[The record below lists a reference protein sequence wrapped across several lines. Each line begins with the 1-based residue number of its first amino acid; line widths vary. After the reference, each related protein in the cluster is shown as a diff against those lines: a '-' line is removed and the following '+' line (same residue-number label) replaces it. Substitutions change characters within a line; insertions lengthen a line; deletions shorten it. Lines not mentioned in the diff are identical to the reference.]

1 MATPEEEYRYLAI
14 DLKSFYAS
22 VECADRGLDPFST
35 HLVVADP
42 SRGPGTICLAVS
54 PALKAHGC
62 PSRPRVRDI
71 PSNLRYLMVR
81 PRMRRYM
88 EVSSQI
94 VSIYLRRISPDDLH
108 VYSVDECFI
117 DTAPYLR
124 LYDMTPRE
132 LSWALMADV
141 ERETKICA
149 TAGLGTNLFL
159 SKVALDLIAKHE
171 SDHTG
176 VLDEEAFR
184 RRVWHHR
191 PITDIWGIASG
202 TARRLLKWGARD
214 LHGVTRIPPNELR
227 SEFGVTAN
235 TLIDHAWGRESC
247 TLSQIK
253 SYEPKG
259 HSISNG
265 QVLMRDYAFEE
276 ALVVLREMTDASAL
290 QLVGRGE
297 AASGISVWCGY
308 AWDDLAG
315 APGASAARRLPAPTD
330 SREAL
335 WDAVSRA
342 WREVVDPSRPV
353 RRVGIALTG
362 LVGAES
368 VQAPLFGP
376 GRRADAE
383 RALARA
389 EARARARFGSTAV
402 FRGVDLRPCATGL
415 TRAEQVGGHHE

>member
-62 PSRPRVRDI
+62 PPRPRVRDI

-94 VSIYLRRISPDDLH
+94 VGIYLRRIAPDDLH

-253 SYEPKG
+253 SYEPRG

-290 QLVGRGE
+290 QLVGREE

-308 AWDDLAG
+308 AWDDLASV
-315 APGASAARRLPAPTD
+315 PGASAARRLPAPTD

-342 WREVVDPSRPV
+342 WHEVVDPSRPI

-362 LVGAES
+362 LVGAAS

-389 EARARARFGSTAV
+389 EARARDRFGSTAV

-415 TRAEQVGGHHE
+415 ARAEQVGGHHE

>member
-1 MATPEEEYRYLAI
+1 
-14 DLKSFYAS
+14 
-22 VECADRGLDPFST
+22 
-35 HLVVADP
+35 
-42 SRGPGTICLAVS
+42 
-54 PALKAHGC
+54 
-62 PSRPRVRDI
+62 
-71 PSNLRYLMVR
+71 
-81 PRMRRYM
+81 
-88 EVSSQI
+88 
-94 VSIYLRRISPDDLH
+94 
-108 VYSVDECFI
+108 
-117 DTAPYLR
+117 
-124 LYDMTPRE
+124 
-132 LSWALMADV
+132 MADV

-176 VLDEEAFR
+176 VLDEEAFK

-265 QVLMRDYAFEE
+265 QVLMRDYAFDE

-315 APGASAARRLPAPTD
+315 TPGASAARRLPAPTD

-335 WDAVSRA
+335 WDAVSRV
-342 WREVVDPSRPV
+342 WREVVDPTRPV

-362 LVGAES
+362 LVGAAS

-389 EARARARFGSTAV
+389 EARAKDRFGNTAV

-415 TRAEQVGGHHE
+415 ARAEQVGGHHE